1 MISSSFIRPRGFV
14 NPGPPPSPPPR
25 TGTTG
30 TGSTVYTP
38 EQRHRIERA
47 TKGGRWRRYGM
58 LGSNVALWVLWL
70 FAFLLTRKVFGPF
83 KLLQTNCK
91 DPDGTR
97 LLNVATIIFLA
108 VGIFVFVVF
117 VCNYYTQWLHRHLR
131 RLFDYNRSGDR
142 WTRLMLPAIVS
153 GLLYATW
160 MAFLWTAYELAAQ
173 PDSSLLSATEET
185 ATFPTVLSIA
195 LCMRPVADIAKALMK
210 IHKRKRR
217 EKKDAARKL
226 TAELEPEEPLL
237 VDAHPS
243 ATHLPEPSP
252 EIRIVP
258 ALDDRRPLASSSSS
272 RRTGEGGE
280 RRRHPNEV
288 DGDEINELADSLPSS
303 EQSSIIS
310 ESNTDDD
317 DERARRKLK
326 RPSWVSRHSRS
337 RSRTGGSSEGDRE

>member
-1 MISSSFIRPRGFV
+1 MSELQTITRETAWSAAQGAVPRQASRRALFV
-14 NPGPPPSPPPR
+14 
-25 TGTTG
+25 
-30 TGSTVYTP
+30 
-38 EQRHRIERA
+38 RA
-47 TKGGRWRRYGM
+47 
-58 LGSNVALWVLWL
+58 V
-70 FAFLLTRKVFGPF
+70 LTRKVFGPF

-97 LLNVATIIFLA
+97 LLNVATIVFLA

-226 TAELEPEEPLL
+226 TAEPEPEPAKPLL
-237 VDAHPS
+237 VDAHTS
-243 ATHLPEPSP
+243 ATHLPEPSSP

-258 ALDDRRPLASSSSS
+258 APFDRRPLASSSS
-272 RRTGEGGE
+272 RDTGEGGE
-280 RRRHPNEV
+280 RRRHQNEV
-288 DGDEINELADSLPSS
+288 DGEGIRELADSLPSS
-303 EQSSIIS
+303 EQSSIVS
-310 ESNTDDD
+310 ESNTDEG
-317 DERARRKLK
+317 DERARRKRK
-326 RPSWVSRHSRS
+326 RPSWVSRYSRS